1 MLAFLNKFLTGF
13 YNPDNVDFLAYL
25 AVIGMIPLDPTPT
38 GIWLYKAFKKWWT
51 KEDVYIY
58 IYIYILKYL
67 FCHYKKTSM
76 IYQPFIVNASGT
88 SHVCVCGWVEGG
100 TPPLFK
106 KLVGKTEVL
115 FGKNNQL

>member
-58 IYIYILKYL
+58 IYIYLEISLLSLQENEHDLPAIYSQWFNILL
-67 FCHYKKTSM
+67 
-76 IYQPFIVNASGT
+76 
-88 SHVCVCGWVEGG
+88 CGR
-100 TPPLFK
+100 
-106 KLVGKTEVL
+106 
-115 FGKNNQL
+115 